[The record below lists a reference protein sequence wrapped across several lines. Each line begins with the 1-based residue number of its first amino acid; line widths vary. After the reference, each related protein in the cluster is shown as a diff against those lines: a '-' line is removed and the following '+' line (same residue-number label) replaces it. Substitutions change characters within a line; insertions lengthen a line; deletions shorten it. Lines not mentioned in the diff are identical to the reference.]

1 MPNSFQHLK
10 INKEILKQVRMT
22 RWWEVMSKGHEN
34 DFIRY
39 IHLPAIQSPFEAS
52 CRRANGGSASQI
64 NDSESEFVKR
74 MNGEGVLI
82 NL

>member
-1 MPNSFQHLK
+1 MPNSFRHLK

-22 RWWEVMSKGHEN
+22 RWWEVMTKSMRMISYET
-34 DFIRY
+34 FIC
-39 IHLPAIQSPFEAS
+39 LQLQSPFEAS